1 MRARDNI
8 VLLESRSV
16 CPTLMTSL
24 VAGSS
29 GSGLWDVPGLPDIES
44 DARSEDLV
52 LILHDTRR
60 RTSVSEDTT
69 SIEMDKI
76 TEILIGE
83 VWHSVSP
90 ESLQMVQFDLDPK
103 HRVPGIGFQT
113 GPTTSRRNKEAIY
126 APLTSVS
133 AVKTL
138 DDART
143 QQTGS

>member
-1 MRARDNI
+1 MRPPDNI

-16 CPTLMTSL
+16 CPTMMTNL
-24 VAGSS
+24 VWGFRGAAR
-29 GSGLWDVPGLPDIES
+29 WDVPGLHDIES
-44 DARSEDLV
+44 DAQSEDLV

-60 RTSVSEDTT
+60 RTCVSEDTT

-143 QQTGS
+143 QQTG

>member
-1 MRARDNI
+1 M
-8 VLLESRSV
+8 
-16 CPTLMTSL
+16 
-24 VAGSS
+24 
-29 GSGLWDVPGLPDIES
+29 
-44 DARSEDLV
+44 SED
-52 LILHDTRR
+52 IA
-60 RTSVSEDTT
+60 
-69 SIEMDKI
+69 SIELDKI

-90 ESLQMVQFDLDPK
+90 GSLQMVSFDLDPK

-126 APLTSVS
+126 APLTSVL

-143 QQTGS
+143 QQPGTKA